1 METESIY
8 DASSS
13 EFDSIP
19 DVADSL
25 GPESVADQDPVE
37 QEQPEPEEQGSA
49 DSSEPDSELDC
60 FTVVDSAAVED
71 IRGTLHDIRDMQQ
84 SHYEFNFY
92 IMFTIIGVLLAVG
105 FVKWFSRVVK

>member
-1 METESIY
+1 MENESIY
-8 DASSS
+8 DVSS
-13 EFDSIP
+13 
-19 DVADSL
+19 VDSL
-25 GPESVADQDPVE
+25 EAYSIADQDPAE
-37 QEQPEPEEQGSA
+37 QTEPEQEEQGSL

-105 FVKWFSRVVK
+105 FIKWFSRVVK